1 MALRLS
7 LSLSLSPSL
16 SPYFIPY
23 SGRIRDV
30 KALCARDPPFQF
42 GQQISRGRFG
52 LFAAGE
58 MLSATVSEF
67 EIGLETYRI
76 YSDLRWAL
84 VVG

>member
-1 MALRLS
+1 MALRLPLPLPPLLILLHS
-7 LSLSLSPSL
+7 V
-16 SPYFIPY
+16 FWAY
-23 SGRIRDV
+23 SRC
-30 KALCARDPPFQF
+30 KALCARGRDPPFQF

-76 YSDLRWAL
+76 YSDLR
-84 VVG
+84 